1 MVDRQTT
8 IRISMRPLDTL
19 SFRDARPFDT
29 IQYADSGLPT
39 PQTFAGAMRT
49 FLLKAHDV
57 NLKQFG
63 FHVKKYGSFDR
74 ALDDENDP
82 VPALKKMK
90 MSGPWLRKK
99 GETLLPVPSS
109 LRVDK
114 QQDSLDQFQPLIRL
128 DPLQTL
134 PSGWKKMNS
143 GLRPLW
149 TYGRQSHETAS
160 GYLTQSGLRTF
171 LRGNRPSMSDLIT
184 PDQLYQIDRRVGIA
198 IHPKRNTARDGMIY
212 SSGLLVLQPD
222 VEFCGEIS
230 GDDELIAPLLAENII
245 LKFGGE
251 GRSVVIS
258 QQDGGFWPNDLPLDE
273 GDGRILL
280 LTSPAYFDGW
290 KPPDLPC
297 IAASV
302 SHPEG
307 ISGWDLARGGPK
319 PNRFMVPA
327 GTVYF
332 LSKDTP
338 IPTSLVEHHDALE
351 GWGHFLTGNWNYV

>member
-1 MVDRQTT
+1 
-8 IRISMRPLDTL
+8 MRPLDTL

-29 IQYADSGLPT
+29 TQYADSTLPS
-39 PQTFAGAMRT
+39 PQTFAGAIRT
-49 FLLKAHDV
+49 FLLRAHDV

-63 FHVKKYGSFDR
+63 HHVKKYGSFDS
-74 ALDDENDP
+74 ALDDEDAP
-82 VPALKKMK
+82 VLALKKMK
-90 MSGPWLRKK
+90 MSGPWLRKN
-99 GETLLPVPSS
+99 GETLIPVPSN
-109 LRVDK
+109 LRIDK
-114 QQDSLDQFQPLIRL
+114 QRNSSDQSQPLIRL

-134 PSGWKKMNS
+134 PTGWNCNNS
-143 GLRPLW
+143 GLFPLW
-149 TYGRQSHETAS
+149 SYGRQSHESVS
-160 GYLTQSGLRTF
+160 GYLTQSGLRSF
-171 LRGNRPSMSDLIT
+171 LQGSRLSLSELVT
-184 PDQLYQIDRRVGIA
+184 ADQLYQIDRRVGIA
-198 IHPKRNTARDGMIY
+198 IDPESNAASEGMIY
-212 SSGLLVLQPD
+212 SSGMLVLQPD

-258 QQDGGFWPNDLPLDE
+258 PEEDDFWPNDIPLDE
-273 GDGRILL
+273 CDGRILL
-280 LTSPAYFDGW
+280 LTTPAYFDGW
-290 KPPDLPC
+290 KPPDVPC

-351 GWGHFLTGNWNYV
+351 GWGHFLTGNWTYV